1 MVSDISKIFLSSSK
15 LSIIK
20 DNQSLH
26 TLPPLQKDQLL
37 HAKVVKTLSGRQ
49 SQLVILGKTLL
60 AQTHTPLKTGE
71 TILLRVV
78 QSKPTPVF
86 KIEPSNTPP
95 IKLLYDAVKSLGRT
109 GPFKHI
115 ESLIRQNMASDAS
128 GSAATSSKAINHF
141 VRLIQNTAL
150 QSEQTNPG
158 LLKHFIENSGLKWEN
173 KLLSFF
179 SHPETIVFEK
189 TIDLI
194 NHDMKALAL
203 IPDPENAT
211 HQSLQ
216 SFSQGIENLQLL
228 NRNLFEESGR
238 LLFHLPILFD
248 GTLTFG
254 QIFIDLNHTKD
265 AKTHD
270 ERTLRVSFLLEMTR
284 LGEFLADFSILN
296 NQINGSFGVANHE
309 IQIMIQENLP
319 ELETKLKSHG
329 FIVYPI
335 TCRLLSPE
343 TIAGT
348 SLIEKS
354 IAGSEQGMVNILI

>member
-15 LSIIK
+15 LSIVK
-20 DNQSLH
+20 DNQALH
-26 TLPPLQKDQLL
+26 SLPPLQKGQLV

-78 QSKPTPVF
+78 QSTPTPEF
-86 KIEPSNTPP
+86 KIEQSGSPP

-109 GPFKHI
+109 GPFKQI
-115 ESLIRQNMASDAS
+115 ESLIRQNMAPDTF
-128 GSAATSSKAINHF
+128 GSSATSSKAINHF
-141 VRLIQNTAL
+141 VRLIQSTAL

-158 LLKHFIENSGLKWEN
+158 LLHRFIENSGLKWEN
-173 KLLSFF
+173 KLRSFF
-179 SHPETIVFEK
+179 SNPESVLFEK
-189 TIDLI
+189 AQDLI

-203 IPDPENAT
+203 IPDPEHIT

-216 SFSQGIENLQLL
+216 SFSQDIENLQLL
-228 NRNLFEESGR
+228 NQNLFEESGR
-238 LLFHLPILFD
+238 LIFHLPILFD

-254 QIFIDLNHTKD
+254 QIFIDLNHAQDSKP
-265 AKTHD
+265 HG

-309 IQIMIQENLP
+309 IQMMIQENLP

-354 IAGSEQGMVNILI
+354 TTGTEQGMVNILI

>member
-15 LSIIK
+15 LSIVK
-20 DNQSLH
+20 DTQSFH
-26 TLPPLQKDQLL
+26 TLPPLQKGQLL
-37 HAKVVKTLSGRQ
+37 QAKVVKTLSGRQ

-78 QSKPTPVF
+78 QSTPTPVF
-86 KIEPSNTPP
+86 KIEQSDTPP
-95 IKLLYDAVKSLGRT
+95 IKQLLDAVKSSGRT

-115 ESLIRQNMASDAS
+115 ESLIRQTMAPDIS
-128 GSAATSSKAINHF
+128 GSSTISAKIISHF
-141 VRLIQNTAL
+141 IRLIQNTAL

-158 LLKHFIENSGLKWEN
+158 LLNRFIENSGLKWEN
-173 KLLSFF
+173 KLRSFF
-179 SHPETIVFEK
+179 TNPETVSLEK
-189 TIDLI
+189 AQDLI
-194 NHDMKALAL
+194 NNDMKALAL
-203 IPDPENAT
+203 IPDPEHTT
-211 HQSLQ
+211 HPSLQ

-228 NRNLFEESGR
+228 NHNLFEESGR
-238 LLFHLPILFD
+238 FIFHLPILFD

-254 QIFIDLNHTKD
+254 QLFIDLNHAQD
-265 AKTHD
+265 AKTQD

-296 NQINGSFGVANHE
+296 HQISGSFGVANPE

-348 SLIEKS
+348 SLIEKIFS
-354 IAGSEQGMVNILI
+354 SPDQGMVNILI

>member
-20 DNQSLH
+20 DNPSLQI
-26 TLPPLQKDQLL
+26 LPPLQKGQLL
-37 HAKVVKTLSGRQ
+37 HAKVVKTLSNRQ

-71 TILLRVV
+71 TIRLRVI
-78 QSKPTPVF
+78 QSTPTPVF
-86 KIEPSNTPP
+86 KIEQADSPP

-115 ESLIRQNMASDAS
+115 ESLIRQTMAFDSSGTSTAS
-128 GSAATSSKAINHF
+128 EKTINHL
-141 VRLIQNTAL
+141 VRLMQNTAL
-150 QSEQTNPG
+150 QSEQTSLN
-158 LLKHFIENSGLKWEN
+158 LLHRFIENSGLKWEH

-179 SHPETIVFEK
+179 SNPETVPFEK
-189 TIDLI
+189 IQDLI
-194 NHDMKALAL
+194 KNDMKALSL
-203 IPDPENAT
+203 LPHPENST
-211 HQSLQ
+211 HQSMQ

-228 NRNLFEESGR
+228 NQNLFEESGR

-248 GTLTFG
+248 GTFTFG
-254 QIFIDLNHTKD
+254 QLFIDLNHTQDDKPQ
-265 AKTHD
+265 D

-296 NQINGSFGVANHE
+296 HQISGSFGVANPE

-343 TIAGT
+343 TLAGT

-354 IAGSEQGMVNILI
+354 ITSPEQGMVNILI